1 MFPSIQIRSR
11 KFGVDRYCD
20 AARSAAV
27 AQKAD
32 MKDMKLT
39 AVLLMLSM
47 TAAAANWRNAV
58 QRAAVTGSR
67 EKSTLRMMEVQI
79 DSEALGKADGMS
91 WIQLAGDLQQ
101 HRRKKDLPGEVSD
114 LLDKKA
120 KSIGKSGASLMKSQN
135 TQMLLNSLWPRR

>member
-11 KFGVDRYCD
+11 KFGVGRYCD

-47 TAAAANWRNAV
+47 TAAAANWRDAV
-58 QRAAVTGSR
+58 QRAAVTGSC

-101 HRRKKDLPGEVSD
+101 HRKKDLPGEVSN